1 MDQLF
6 KLQSLF
12 IVPPIVSL
20 AFGIAIAMISLV
32 KGRWRT
38 ENILFAVLCLWWS
51 VLNVAFISHHL
62 FRGNVE
68 LIMVIE
74 RVGHFFFVY
83 LPAVNLFFFFR
94 MTGTRSR
101 VMLPAAF
108 AASFIFSLTT
118 WTEWYFDGLYTYSWG
133 YIARGG
139 IAFQVFSLY
148 GTSVVLYLFYFFIK
162 KMRSERNQIIRL
174 KLRYIL
180 LAFLLNGLLTLVN
193 FPAMNGI
200 DVYPVGNVA
209 FLPLAFLAYGVL
221 SHRLME
227 VRSVLHVTLMWAVM
241 SSLLLVPNAVLFY
254 FIYPHVKHLGTAPL
268 FALCVFW
275 FFANYIYL
283 RLVQPRIDQ
292 LFNRRRY
299 DLNRLEESFIDSI
312 SSLQSLDDLI
322 GQLTSLVK
330 RSLNFGSAEMILCHG
345 DVASLTNSARTDC
358 ELDPEVGRWFVNAN
372 HLIDRA
378 MVETNPDYEPNRD
391 SLLPLFG
398 RYGAVYLVPFVQK
411 GELLALLALPEKL
424 NLRPLASFE
433 VNYLNKIRTA
443 ASIALD
449 NSVLY
454 GNLARMKES
463 LEQMVEERTSELK
476 KAMAALW
483 GEMELARKIQTVLL
497 PRSPAI
503 SGFEIAAYMRPADEV
518 GGDYYDVI
526 NAEGVDWLVIG
537 DVSGHGVAAGLI
549 MMMVQTAIHTVIT
562 GRPNLKPEVVLGRVN
577 SVITRNIQR
586 LNEDRYMTITVI
598 ACLDGGAFHFSG
610 QHENIMIHRSATG
623 TVELVETE
631 GVWLGIS
638 ETMRPPAAGGFTLER
653 GDTLLLYTDGIT
665 EAWTKG
671 SIRDRRDPESEMFG
685 MDRLRSILQRQ
696 GGASPE
702 AIRDGILAELEGY
715 SPADDVTML
724 ILRRV

>member
-1 MDQLF
+1 MEHLF
-6 KLQSLF
+6 NLQSLF
-12 IVPPIVSL
+12 ILPPVVSL

-74 RVGHFFFVY
+74 RVVHFFFVY

-118 WTEWYFDGLYTYSWG
+118 WTEWYFNGLYTYSWG

-162 KMRSERNQIIRL
+162 KMRSERNPIIRL

-254 FIYPHVKHLGTAPL
+254 FVYPHVKHLGTAAL

-299 DLNRLEESFIDSI
+299 DLTRLEESFIDSI
-312 SSLQSLDDLI
+312 SSLLSLDDLI

-358 ELDPEVGRWFVNAN
+358 ELDPEVSRWFVNAN

-378 MVETNPDYEPNRD
+378 MVETNPDYEPTRD
-391 SLLPLFG
+391 RLLPLFE

-454 GNLARMKES
+454 GNLARMKEG

-503 SGFEIAAYMRPADEV
+503 RGFEIAAYMRPADEV

-598 ACLDGGAFHFSG
+598 ACLNGGAFHFSG
-610 QHENIMIHRSATG
+610 QHENIMIHRRATG

-638 ETMRPPAAGGFTLER
+638 ETMRPPAAGGFSLEG

-665 EAWTKG
+665 EAWKKG

-685 MDRLRSILQRQ
+685 MERLRSILQRL
-696 GGASPE
+696 GGAPPE

>member
-6 KLQSLF
+6 QAQSVF
-12 IVPPIVSL
+12 IIPPVVSL
-20 AFGIAIAMISLV
+20 AFGIAIALISLV
-32 KGRWRT
+32 KGRWRL

-51 VLNVAFISHHL
+51 LLNVAFISHHL
-62 FRGNVE
+62 FRGNEE
-68 LIMVIE
+68 LIMRIE
-74 RVGHFFFVY
+74 RVVHFFFVY

-101 VMLPAAF
+101 VILPAAVV
-108 AASFIFSLTT
+108 ASFLFSLTT
-118 WTEWYFDGLYTYSWG
+118 WTEWYFNGLYTYSWG

-139 IAFQVFSLY
+139 IAFQIFSIY

-180 LAFLLNGLLTLVN
+180 LAFLLNGFLTIFN
-193 FPAMNGI
+193 FPAMNGM
-200 DVYPVGNVA
+200 DFYPIGNVA

-227 VRSVLHVTLMWAVM
+227 VRSVLHISLMWAVM
-241 SSLLLVPNAVLFY
+241 SSLLLVPNAMLFY
-254 FIYPHVKHLGTAPL
+254 FIYPHVKNLGTAAL
-268 FALCVFW
+268 FALCVLW

-299 DLNRLEESFIDSI
+299 DLNRLGESFIGSI
-312 SSLQSLDDLI
+312 SSLQTLDDLI
-322 GQLTSLVK
+322 NQLTSLVK
-330 RSLNFGSAEMILCHG
+330 RSLNFGSAEIILCHEN
-345 DVASLTNSARTDC
+345 VASLTNSLRIDC
-358 ELDPEVGRWFVNAN
+358 DLDPAVSLWFVKAN
-372 HLIDRA
+372 HLVDRA
-378 MVETNPDYEPNRD
+378 MVESNPDYENDRD
-391 SLLPLFG
+391 RLLPLFD
-398 RYGAVYLVPFVQK
+398 RYDAVFLVPFVQK
-411 GELLALLALPEKL
+411 GDLLALMALPEKL

-454 GNLARMKES
+454 GNLAMMKES
-463 LEQMVEERTSELK
+463 LAQMVEERTSELK
-476 KAMAALW
+476 RAMDALW

-503 SGFEIAAYMRPADEV
+503 RGFEIAAYMRPADEV

-526 NAEGVDWLVIG
+526 NAEGIDWLVIG

-549 MMMVQTAIHTVIT
+549 MMMVQTAIHIVIT
-562 GRPNLKPEVVLGRVN
+562 GKPNLKPEVVLERVN
-577 SVITRNIQR
+577 SVITQNIRR

-598 ACLDGGAFHFSG
+598 ACLNGGAFHFSG
-610 QHENIMIHRSATG
+610 QHENIMIHRLASGA
-623 TVELVETE
+623 VELVETE
-631 GVWLGIS
+631 GIWLGIS
-638 ETMRPPAAGGFTLER
+638 ETMRPPAAGGFSLER

-665 EAWTKG
+665 EAWRKG
-671 SIRDRRDPESEMFG
+671 SIRDQRDPESEMFG
-685 MDRLRSILQRQ
+685 MERLRSIFQRL
-696 GGASPE
+696 GGSPPD

-715 SPADDVTML
+715 SPADDITML
-724 ILRRV
+724 ILRRA

>member
-1 MDQLF
+1 MDHLF
-6 KLQSLF
+6 QAQSIY

-20 AFGIAIAMISLV
+20 GFGIAIALISLV

-62 FRGNVE
+62 FRGNEE
-68 LIMVIE
+68 LIMRIE
-74 RVGHFFFVY
+74 RVVHFIFVY

-118 WTEWYFDGLYTYSWG
+118 WTEWYFNGLYTYSWG
-133 YIARGG
+133 YIAKGG
-139 IAFQVFSLY
+139 IAFQIFSIY
-148 GTSVVLYLFYFFIK
+148 GTFVVLYLFYFFIK
-162 KMRSERNQIIRL
+162 KMRSERNQIMRL

-200 DVYPVGNVA
+200 DVYPIGNVA

-227 VRSVLHVTLMWAVM
+227 VRSVLHVTMMWAVM
-241 SSLLLVPNAVLFY
+241 SSLLLVPNAALFY
-254 FIYPHVKHLGTAPL
+254 FIYPRVKFLGTEPL
-268 FALCVFW
+268 FALCVLW
-275 FFANYIYL
+275 FFANYFYL
-283 RLVQPRIDQ
+283 RMVQPRIDQ

-299 DLNRLEESFIDSI
+299 DLNHLGESFIDSV

-322 GQLTSLVK
+322 GQLSSLVK
-330 RSLNFGSAEMILCHG
+330 RSLNFGSAEMILCQG
-345 DVASLTNSARTDC
+345 EVASLGGSARTDC
-358 ELDPEVGRWFVNAN
+358 ELDPEVGLWFVKAN
-372 HLIDRA
+372 HLVDRA
-378 MVETNPDYEPNRD
+378 MVESNPDYADIRD
-391 SLLPLFG
+391 RLIPLFD
-398 RYGAVYLVPFVQK
+398 RYDAVYLVPFVQK
-411 GELLALLALPEKL
+411 DELLALLALPEKM
-424 NLRPLASFE
+424 NLRPLASYE
-433 VNYLNKIRTA
+433 VNYLNRIRTA

-454 GNLARMKES
+454 GNLAMMKEK

-503 SGFEIAAYMRPADEV
+503 RGFEIAAYMRPADEV

-526 NAEGVDWLVIG
+526 NAEGIDWLVIG

-562 GRPNLKPEVVLGRVN
+562 GRPNLKPEVVLERVN
-577 SVITRNIQR
+577 SVITRNIRR

-598 ACLDGGAFHFSG
+598 ASLNGGLFHFSG
-610 QHENIMIHRSATG
+610 QHENIMIHRRAAG

-631 GVWLGIS
+631 GIWLGVP
-638 ETMRPPAAGGFTLER
+638 EAMRPPAAGGFSLER
-653 GDTLLLYTDGIT
+653 GDTLMLYTDGIT
-665 EAWTKG
+665 EAWKKG
-671 SIRDRRDPESEMFG
+671 SVRDHRDPETEMFG
-685 MDRLRSILQRQ
+685 MERLRSIFQRL
-696 GGASPE
+696 GGTHPE

-724 ILRRV
+724 ILRRA